1 MANSLLTVVRDL
13 QRSRGRERRNLT
25 LAEGVRLVEEV
36 VARGIEIIGV
46 VVSPA
51 LEKGDRGKLLLESL
65 ARGNTRI
72 ERVLDR
78 ELAALAET
86 VHPQGVVAIVRPR
99 PWSLDDLDVD
109 GKPAVVILDGVQD
122 PGNVGTLLRTAQGL
136 GAAGV
141 IALPGTVELTNP
153 KVVRGSMGA
162 LFSLPA
168 MVACQEDVLAWC
180 KARNC
185 QLLIGAADGE
195 PLGKSPLPRPAAIV
209 LGNEGA
215 GVSPGL
221 RNAGRAVAIPLAAGT
236 ESLNVAV
243 AGGILLFEVL
253 K

>member
-1 MANSLLTVVRDL
+1 MTGSLLTVVRDL
-13 QRSRGRERRNLT
+13 QRSRGRERRQLT
-25 LAEGVRLVEEV
+25 LAEGIRLVEEAV
-36 VARGIEIIGV
+36 VKGIEIIGV
-46 VVSPA
+46 VVGPG
-51 LEKGDRGKLLLESL
+51 LEKGDRGKALLESL
-65 ARGNTRI
+65 TRGNCRI

-86 VHPQGVVAIVRPR
+86 EHPQGVVAIVKPR
-99 PWSLDDLDVD
+99 QWSLDDLDIG

-122 PGNVGTLLRTAQGL
+122 PGNVGTLVRTALGL

-168 MVACQEDVLAWC
+168 VVASQQDVLTWC
-180 KARNC
+180 HERKC
-185 QLLIGAADGE
+185 TLLIAAADGE
-195 PLGKSPLPRPAAIV
+195 PLGQSPLTRPAAIV

-221 RNAGRAVAIPLAAGT
+221 RKAGRAVAIPLAAGT